1 MNLFDDET
9 LFPLLVALLLTVAI
23 MVAGGYLLCWLK
35 HRKDRKAA
43 REVIELE
50 QLWRLGERN
59 GIAR

>member
-1 MNLFDDET
+1 VSFFDDDT
-9 LFPLLVALLLTVAI
+9 LFPLFVALMLTAAI

-50 QLWRLGERN
+50 QFWKLGERN

>member
-1 MNLFDDET
+1 M
-9 LFPLLVALLLTVAI
+9 LTIAI
-23 MVAGGYLLCWLK
+23 MVACGYLLCWLK

-50 QLWRLGERN
+50 QLWKLGERN